1 MLIKDLVRYD
11 IPEQVLEVWQDTLG
25 PRLLPVQSKAIR
37 RGILG
42 ENVQG
47 DKPLENMII
56 SAPTGSGKSFC
67 AELAVAR
74 TLMSRRRAVMLC
86 PLKSLAEQKHKQF
99 MTTFGR
105 LGVRCIVATGDHP
118 ENDLAL
124 MRGDYQI
131 AVAIYEKFDL
141 LLAHSLDALGNIG
154 LVVVDEIQTISD
166 PGRGAILER
175 LLTRIRASVYSPRII
190 ALSAVLGEHG
200 KSVAALAE
208 WLQASI
214 IEETSRPVDL
224 LRGVVADGSYRFRS
238 FNSGLDGSDSFA
250 KESSPDDQFESFVE
264 QIRTAPGTA
273 IVFLKSRLETVDRA
287 MRLASRVN
295 WEPATEAIDSLGDE
309 EPSFLNRTLR
319 QLLSRGVAFHNSDLS
334 ASQRRIV
341 EEAFA
346 SQKVKVLFSTT
357 TLAMGVNLSADT
369 VYLETVKY
377 AGPNYDGRPSLVPV
391 TRAEFDNMTGR
402 AGRLPATAVTRP
414 GRAVVMADNNF
425 EREILWQTYIS
436 SERDEPLVSSF
447 DSLPLE
453 DWGLHMIAS
462 GLAHDES
469 SLARVCGCTLWA
481 SLGNPVPVEH
491 IHSATSRL
499 LSLGY
504 LRSDESGGFSISP
517 LGRGVACSGLSVAD
531 GSFYLSRVGVSGLAS
546 DAEWL
551 ALVLGRPGWTPPPLF
566 LTRHERKSAA
576 PLRMIAAH
584 GECSGLALSMIVP
597 DSERAETPSYR
608 SLAALKG
615 ILLFADWQ
623 SGMGAQELEEKYQ
636 VHVGQIISMADTA
649 AHQISALG
657 TLMAAMDRNTPN
669 AASLDALGAS
679 LRSGLPTKAREL
691 HELCADSLT
700 RGDIMALVSEGI
712 DSVDD
717 IAALTPERIDR
728 LFSSERKRKQ
738 LIQLHTDLLKEDCMR
753 PYATAEQPLNSVR
766 AAIPVLPDTLEIDG
780 SFERDRFLVK
790 INGMPVRLTAKSFK
804 YLTKLA
810 HARLASSQGWVYKDD
825 IEIGFNQ
832 ARYLYRMKGELHCDV
847 ASAWQVFENNRL
859 GYYRLALDPTHVR
872 VNYDNLRNHHD
883 FEIRRIGES
892 GAGPTVN

>member
-1 MLIKDLVRYD
+1 MMIKDLVRYE
-11 IPEQVLEVWQDTLG
+11 IPEQVLEVWQDVLG

-42 ENVQG
+42 ENFR
-47 DKPLENMII
+47 DDRPLDNMII

-74 TLMSRRRAVMLC
+74 TLMSRRRSVMLC

-99 MTTFGR
+99 QATFGR
-105 LGVRCIVATGDHP
+105 LGVRCIIATGDHP
-118 ENDLAL
+118 ENDQALA
-124 MRGDYQI
+124 RGDYQI

-175 LLTRIRASVYSPRII
+175 LLTRIRASVYTPRII

-200 KSVAALAE
+200 KSVTALAE
-208 WLQASI
+208 WLQAVV
-214 IEETSRPVDL
+214 IEETTRPVDL
-224 LRGVVADGSYRFRS
+224 LRGVAADGSYRYRS
-238 FNSGLDGSDSFA
+238 FNSGLDGSDIFA
-250 KESSPDDQFESFVE
+250 RESSADDQFDSFVE
-264 QIRTAPGTA
+264 QIRSEPGSA
-273 IVFLKSRLETVDRA
+273 MVFLKSRLATVDRA

-295 WEPATEAIDSLGDE
+295 WEPATEAMDALSDE

-346 SQKVKVLFSTT
+346 SRKVKVLFSTT

-402 AGRLPATAVTRP
+402 AGRLSSVAEARP
-414 GRAVVMADNNF
+414 GRAVVMAGNNF

-453 DWGLHMIAS
+453 DWVLHMITS

-469 SLARVCGCTLWA
+469 SLVRVCKCTLWA
-481 SLGNPVPVEH
+481 GLGNPVPVEK
-491 IHSATSRL
+491 IRAATERL
-499 LSLGY
+499 LALNY
-504 LRSDESGGFSISP
+504 LRSDENSVLSVSP
-517 LGRGVACSGLSVAD
+517 VGRGVACSGLAVSD
-531 GSFYLSRVGVSGLAS
+531 GSFYLSRVGVSGLSS
-546 DAEWL
+546 DTEWL

-566 LTRHERKSAA
+566 LTHHERKSAA
-576 PLRMIAAH
+576 PLRMVVSN
-584 GECSGLALSMIVP
+584 GECSRLALAMIVP

-636 VHVGQIISMADTA
+636 VHVGQIMSMADEA
-649 AHQISALG
+649 AHQVSALC
-657 TLMAAMDRNTPN
+657 TLMAAMDRNTPH
-669 AASLDALGAS
+669 AVPLSALASS
-679 LRSGLPTKAREL
+679 LKSGLPTKAREL
-691 HELCADSLT
+691 HELCDGALT
-700 RGDIMALVSEGI
+700 RGDIMALLAEGI
-712 DSVDD
+712 DSVD
-717 IAALTPERIDR
+717 AFASLTPERINHF
-728 LFSSERKRKQ
+728 FSSERKRKQ
-738 LIQLHTDLLKEDCMR
+738 LTQLHTDLLKEDCMR
-753 PYATAEQPLNSVR
+753 PFATAEQPLSSVR
-766 AAIPVLPDTLEIDG
+766 AAIPALPDTLEIDG

-810 HARLASSQGWVYKDD
+810 HARLASSQGWLYKDD

-832 ARYLYRMKGELHCDV
+832 ARYLYRMKGELHGDI
-847 ASAWQVFENNRL
+847 ASSWQVFENNRL
-859 GYYRLALDPTHVR
+859 GYYRLALDPMRVR
-872 VNYDNLRNHHD
+872 VNYANLRNHHD
-883 FEIRRIGES
+883 FEIRKIAES